1 MDPYRRGPRIAVR
14 TAVAVAY
21 VTSLLM
27 AALDTHV
34 VNIMLPTLSRDFHA
48 SLSSVKWAV
57 IGYVLALAMSMP
69 LAAWLSGRFGERR
82 IFLLALTAF
91 ILASAGCGA
100 AQNLPELVV
109 VRFLQGA
116 AGGLIGPVATAMLYH
131 TYPQHERA
139 RMTRLLLMPIA
150 LGPALAPPLGGFF
163 VTHLSWRYAFFLN
176 APVGLIAATVVLL
189 GLPAD
194 EGRPGHRL
202 NVPDFVAA
210 ALGLSGALYV
220 LGEGP
225 EKGWGSPTILIVAL
239 ISLLAGG
246 AFVTIELRTQN
257 PVIDLRLLRDP
268 LFRHS
273 NLATILQ
280 TMAFLGG
287 LLYITP
293 LMLQELAGRS
303 SLTAGLVLAVV
314 PVGVITSSQTVGR
327 AFDVIGPRPLV
338 VTGQFLLAAD
348 LVGLSRFGAATP
360 LWAFCV
366 AMFLA
371 GLFNGMGMVGLQASM
386 FAHIPTESIS
396 KAATALNVNRQVATA
411 LGVGIATALL
421 ASAGGSHL
429 IRSHPY
435 HLAYLVTAGCSFGAA
450 LVGLRLPRRVGAAA
464 GPAVDD
470 ISDVS
475 VVAA

>member
-1 MDPYRRGPRIAVR
+1 VR
-14 TAVAVAY
+14 TAVATAY

-48 SLSSVKWAV
+48 SLGSVKWTV
-57 IGYVLALAMSMP
+57 IGYVVSLAMAMP

-82 IFLLALTAF
+82 VFLVALGAF
-91 ILASAGCGA
+91 IAASAGCGA
-100 AQNLPELVV
+100 AQNLPELVG

-116 AGGLIGPVATAMLYH
+116 AGGLLGPVATAMLYH

-150 LGPALAPPLGGFF
+150 MGPALAPPLGGLL

-176 APVGLIAATVVLL
+176 APVGLVAITMVLL

-194 EGRPGHRL
+194 KPTERQRL
-202 NVPDFVAA
+202 NVPDFAAA
-210 ALGLSGALYV
+210 ALALSGALYV
-220 LGEGP
+220 IGEGP
-225 EKGWGSPTILIVAL
+225 ELGWTSPPILLVAL
-239 ISLLAGG
+239 LTAVAVAI
-246 AFVTIELRTQN
+246 FVAIEFRVPN

-273 NLATILQ
+273 NLATVFQ

-287 LLYITP
+287 MLYITP
-293 LMLQELAGRS
+293 LMLQELGGRS

-314 PVGVITSSQTVGR
+314 PIGVVTSSQTVGR
-327 AFDVIGPRPLV
+327 AFDLIGPRPLV
-338 VTGQFLLAAD
+338 VTGQFLLAID
-348 LVGLSRFGAATP
+348 LFAVSRFGASTP
-360 LWAFCV
+360 LWVFCV

-371 GLFNGMGMVGLQASM
+371 GLSNGMGMVGLQASM

-396 KAATALNVNRQVATA
+396 KAATALNVNRQLATA

-421 ASAGGSHL
+421 ASGKSPALTSSG
-429 IRSHPY
+429 PY
-435 HLAYLVTAGCSFGAA
+435 HVAYLVTAACSLGAA
-450 LVGLRLPRRVGAAA
+450 VVGLRLPRRVGGTERAAA
-464 GPAVDD
+464 AELAEASIADTS
-470 ISDVS
+470 I
-475 VVAA
+475 AAT